1 METTRNYKFRI
12 SPKGGKLKK
21 LQATLDTCRFVYNKV
36 LETRKTAWEEEKKSL
51 RVYDCHNL
59 IKTWD
64 IEGVHSQVLQNVSA
78 RVDLAFQ
85 GFFRRVKQVGE
96 KAGYPRFKGFDRY
109 DSFCFPQSGFKLLE
123 GGKKLFLSKVGDVKV
138 NLHREIEGKV
148 KTCTIKREGDDWY
161 VIFAYKVE
169 KRVKEKFET
178 KAIGI
183 DVGCIDFATM
193 SDGETIV
200 NPHFLRKSEMEL
212 KETQSK
218 YSKLKQLPKDD
229 KKKVKVKKKLVKLH
243 CKIKNQRKDFLHK
256 TSHKL
261 VNDYSVICV
270 EKLKVKD
277 MLKNNWRALN
287 KSIIDSGWTTFRN
300 MLNYKAEEA
309 GSLVV
314 EVNPAYTSQICSGCG
329 VKVKKDLSDRIH
341 KCDTC
346 GLEIGRDLNAAKNI
360 LRVGMDSLSNRKV
373 TLEAHYL

>member
-1 METTRNYKFRI
+1 METTRNYKYRI
-12 SPKGGKLKK
+12 NAKGGKLKK
-21 LQATLDTCRFVYNKV
+21 LQATLDTCRLVYNKV
-36 LETRKTAWEEEKKSL
+36 LDTRKTAWEQEKKSL

-138 NLHREIEGKV
+138 NLHRELVGKV
-148 KTCTIKREGDDWY
+148 KTCTIKRECDDWY
-161 VIFAYKVE
+161 VIFACKVE
-169 KRVKEKFET
+169 KEPQVKYET
-178 KAIGI
+178 KAVGI

-193 SDGETIV
+193 SDGDTIT
-200 NPHFLRKSEMEL
+200 NPHFLRQSDKEL
-212 KETQSK
+212 KDTQRK

-229 KKKVKVKKKLVKLH
+229 KKKIKVKKKLVKLH
-243 CKIKNQRKDFLHK
+243 CKVKNQRKDFLHK
-256 TSHKL
+256 LSRKI

-270 EKLKVKD
+270 EKLKVKE
-277 MLKNNWRALN
+277 MLKDNWRALN

-329 VKVKKDLSDRIH
+329 VKVKKELSDRIH
-341 KCDTC
+341 RCDTC

-360 LRVGMDSLSNRKV
+360 LRVGMDSLRGRKA
-373 TLEAHYL
+373 TLEAHTL